1 MPNWGQFMFQDAAS
15 SVMMQLISFHDHTLL
30 VLTLV
35 LTVVGY
41 ALLALM
47 VNKHVNRYIMEAQ
60 TIETVWT
67 ILPALILLVLALPSL
82 RILYITDEVS
92 QPSMTVKTIGH
103 QWYWS
108 YEYTDFMD
116 VEMDSYMLPTS
127 ELSPGD
133 YRLLEVDNR
142 VVIPMQLEIRMLITA
157 ADVIHSWTVPAL
169 GVKVDAVPGRLN
181 QIGFTTTQA
190 GVFYGQCSEI
200 CGANHSFMPIAVE
213 AINTKSFM
221 KWVTNF
227 NQMEILVKS

>member
-1 MPNWGQFMFQDAAS
+1 MPNWGQVMFQDAAS
-15 SVMMQLISFHDHTLL
+15 SVMLQLVSFHDHALL

-47 VNKHVNRYIMEAQ
+47 LNKQVNRYIMEAQ
-60 TIETVWT
+60 TVETIWT

-92 QPSMTVKTIGH
+92 QPSITVKTIGH

-108 YEYTDFMD
+108 YEYTDFLN

-127 ELSPGD
+127 DLLPGD

-142 VVIPMQLEIRMLITA
+142 MVVPMQLEIRMLITA

-181 QIGFTTTQA
+181 QIGFTTTQP

-221 KWVTNF
+221 SWVSNF
-227 NQMEILVKS
+227 KP

>member
-1 MPNWGQFMFQDAAS
+1 MPNWGQIMFQDAAS
-15 SVMMQLISFHDHTLL
+15 SVMFQLISFHDHALL
-30 VLTLV
+30 ILTLV

-41 ALLALM
+41 ALMALM
-47 VNKHVNRYIMEAQ
+47 MNKQLNRYILEAQ
-60 TIETVWT
+60 TVETVWT

-92 QPSMTVKTIGH
+92 QPSITVKTIGH

-108 YEYTDFMD
+108 YEYTDFMN
-116 VEMDSYMLPTS
+116 VEMDSYMLPTQD
-127 ELSPGD
+127 LMPGE

-142 VVIPMQLEIRMLITA
+142 MVVPMKLEVRMLITA

-181 QIGFTTTQA
+181 QIGFTTMQP
-190 GVFYGQCSEI
+190 GIFYGQCSEI

-213 AINTKSFM
+213 AINTSSFM
-221 KWVTNF
+221 KWVANF
-227 NQMEILVKS
+227 NL